1 MDENYATTLRDLE
14 DENRRALAEAFLT
27 GRAAR
32 KEIKLNELDNEERKL
47 YDKAMEKEWLSWMHF
62 DAVEKLT
69 EEQKLAFYKSGT
81 KSVGTRWVF
90 TDKND
95 LLRATQ
101 PGLGISAKAR
111 LVVQGCQE
119 RTDTIRSDSPAASLE
134 AFHVL
139 CSIASSFGWK
149 ITKADA
155 SNAYLQAG
163 GIERVLILR
172 PPAPLPPGVDQLD
185 LLRAKGSIY
194 GTRDAGRAF
203 WLYLRAILVAAGWR
217 ESRLEAALFWYVEG
231 GVTKGALITH
241 VDDLLYAVDPASAK
255 AKESLDTIAGQINL
269 TMSEVPFVYCGKRL
283 DQTDDGSIHV
293 SMQDAIKA
301 LSAVHI
307 SKARRAE
314 PGASL
319 DPEEISELRSGF
331 GSFGWIARQLR
342 ADVAVDVSLG
352 QQATADPRV
361 RHLTAMNRCIE
372 QVKKDVDFC
381 LAFHHGHVDWHT
393 CGVWAVADAS
403 HGNVD
408 APELGQ
414 LGENVKSQCGYILGL
429 SNDELLA
436 GRADYVH
443 VLEWASSSV
452 KRVARGTLSAEA
464 YGVVD
469 GAESADWLRCTVTE
483 FRRPEEH
490 IRDLESDT
498 LRPAVAWFT
507 DNKSLD
513 DMLLRDCGKPSDKRV
528 RIVTAQLRQM
538 LLDDYTNI
546 YWIDTLVNIADPMT
560 KEGLDPTLLKS
571 AMRDGWYSPEATSEA
586 IQQKLEQ
593 RAGRARRK
601 DEKRNQVEAK
611 RPS

>member
-27 GRAAR
+27 GRATR
-32 KEIKLNELDNEERKL
+32 KEVKLHELGKEERKL

-69 EEQKLAFYKSGT
+69 EKQKLAFYKSGT

-119 RTDTIRSDSPAASLE
+119 RTDNIRSDSPTASLE

-203 WLYLRAILVAAGWR
+203 WLYLRAIVVAAGWR

-301 LSAVHI
+301 LSTVHI

-314 PGASL
+314 PEASL

-331 GSFGWIARQLR
+331 GSLGWIARQLR
-342 ADVAVDVSLG
+342 ADVAVVVSLG

-372 QVKKDVDFC
+372 QVKKDVDFS
-381 LAFHHGHVDWHT
+381 LTFHHGHVDW
-393 CGVWAVADAS
+393 
-403 HGNVD
+403 
-408 APELGQ
+408 LM
-414 LGENVKSQCGYILGL
+414 K
-429 SNDELLA
+429 
-436 GRADYVH
+436 
-443 VLEWASSSV
+443 
-452 KRVARGTLSAEA
+452 
-464 YGVVD
+464 
-469 GAESADWLRCTVTE
+469 
-483 FRRPEEH
+483 
-490 IRDLESDT
+490 
-498 LRPAVAWFT
+498 
-507 DNKSLD
+507 
-513 DMLLRDCGKPSDKRV
+513 
-528 RIVTAQLRQM
+528 IV
-538 LLDDYTNI
+538 
-546 YWIDTLVNIADPMT
+546 
-560 KEGLDPTLLKS
+560 
-571 AMRDGWYSPEATSEA
+571 
-586 IQQKLEQ
+586 
-593 RAGRARRK
+593 
-601 DEKRNQVEAK
+601 
-611 RPS
+611 